1 MRKNN
6 YLCSRIPL
14 LKRDV
19 AQKSKQKNK
28 IFNKKTKTT
37 LKPLFRFSVCFRL
50 CALLKLHATDE
61 ELKI

>member
-28 IFNKKTKTT
+28 IFNKKKQ
-37 LKPLFRFSVCFRL
+37 KQP
-50 CALLKLHATDE
+50 
-61 ELKI
+61 

>member
-19 AQKSKQKNK
+19 AQKSKQN
-28 IFNKKTKTT
+28 FNKKTKTT